1 MNSFCI
7 GWVALAFDP
16 LTSLVLITHV
26 VLAVAWTGTSIG
38 LSFSLKI
45 ASATNIKNCSDFLR
59 FGFKKLALVSV
70 GLGLGTIILGVTLA
84 ELLLGFEAAFVFSDI
99 RIWPLHVGG
108 GFGLAAVLI
117 LIMGAMPIR
126 NDILSLVFENSAPQA
141 EARIRMLSR
150 RMQLLA
156 LVGAAFTLISAS
168 LMALSRSVS

>member
-1 MNSFCI
+1 MNF
-7 GWVALAFDP
+7 
-16 LTSLVLITHV
+16 
-26 VLAVAWTGTSIG
+26 
-38 LSFSLKI
+38 
-45 ASATNIKNCSDFLR
+45 KNFSDFLR

-108 GFGLAAVLI
+108 GLGLASVLM
-117 LIMGAMPIR
+117 LIMGAMPVR
-126 NDILSLVFENSAPQA
+126 NDILSLAVENNEPLA

-150 RMQLLA
+150 RIQLLA
-156 LVGAAFTLISAS
+156 LVGIAFALISAS